1 MSEAGIEK
9 GCRLY
14 ALKRG
19 CPSFKLQG
27 GNAGD
32 PDRLFLLPCN
42 KCLLVEFKTPEGRVS
57 PIQRVRHDQLERAGH
72 RVVIVRS
79 TQQFRKALDV
89 LLQALVD

>member
-27 GNAGD
+27 GTAGD
-32 PDRLFLLPCN
+32 PDRLFLLPRN
-42 KCLLVEFKTPEGRVS
+42 RCLLVEFKTLDGRLS
-57 PIQRVRHDQLERAGH
+57 PRQVVRHDQLERAGH
-72 RVVIVRS
+72 RVVVVRS
-79 TQQFRKALDV
+79 TQQFRAALDL